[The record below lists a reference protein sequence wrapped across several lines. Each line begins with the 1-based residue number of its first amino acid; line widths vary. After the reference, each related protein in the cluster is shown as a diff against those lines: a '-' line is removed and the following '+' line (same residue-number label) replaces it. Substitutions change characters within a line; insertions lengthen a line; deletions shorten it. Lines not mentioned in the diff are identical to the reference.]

1 MDKTY
6 SCIDAKEVATNRA
19 PNDNIEGSDK
29 FNKTFSW
36 DHNKGKKKNWDMFSP
51 YKGSNHG
58 ILRFLVK
65 IPWEILATE
74 KAAKAFE
81 PHPSMVGNKRSCD
94 MSKSCQFY
102 EDHGH
107 ETNQYRELR
116 HKIKE
121 AMKIGQLAHL
131 VKGIKNGKEKTSDT
145 QQVVEGHKKIKES
158 GLEVP
163 KDVLRC
169 SDGEERI
176 IVNDYYPEQTVV
188 IGKQLPTNFKRKL
201 QELLQANADVFTW
214 IYAGMI

>member
-36 DHNKGKKKNWDMFSP
+36 DHNKGKKNNWYMFSP

-65 IPWEILATE
+65 IPWEIIATE

-94 MSKSCQFY
+94 MSKSCHFH

-116 HKIKE
+116 HKIKK
-121 AMKIGQLAHL
+121 AVKSGQLAHL
-131 VKGIKNGKEKTSDT
+131 VKGIKNGKEKTSNT
-145 QQVVEGHKKIKES
+145 QQACI
-158 GLEVP
+158 EVDELTKADILQEVKYQTWVANPVMVNKGDRGWRMCLDFTDINKACP
-163 KDVLRC
+163 KDC
-169 SDGEERI
+169 
-176 IVNDYYPEQTVV
+176 YPLAE
-188 IGKQLPTNFKRKL
+188 I
-201 QELLQANADVFTW
+201 D
-214 IYAGMI
+214 